1 MIWKKAKNVLC
12 IIISISIPIPC
23 ASVWILLAGFYDLA
37 PEAAKCLK
45 LRTSENPES

>member
-23 ASVWILLAGFYDLA
+23 ARILLAGFYDLA